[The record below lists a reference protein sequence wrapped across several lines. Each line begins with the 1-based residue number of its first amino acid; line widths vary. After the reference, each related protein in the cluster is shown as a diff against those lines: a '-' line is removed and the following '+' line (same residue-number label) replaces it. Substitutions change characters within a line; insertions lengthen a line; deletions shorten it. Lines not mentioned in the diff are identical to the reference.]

1 MLDLCLYLST
11 KEREVKNKLSVILA
25 ITGALTMGNATAD
38 NWSPWGNNN
47 NYNPFSG
54 GNNSFGPFGAGTNFG
69 PFGGGNNIQPFGF
82 NSGVQP
88 FGFDT
93 RSNRFGPMNGNNMGP
108 FNGGHNW
115 QNQSFNPMKVAQQ
128 TADTVQET
136 VAEAT
141 TDSSTSPKMTAELFM
156 QMVQVTEV
164 DEDITGPEVDESI
177 KSMATNESILH
188 VAMFP
193 LSEQIKNVTGKPY
206 RHLSIHNICD
216 AATAG
221 KIADIDDRYAVILPC
236 RIAVVEGKDGKIRM
250 ISMNPDVMHAMQL
263 PEDALGPAMDVAEKM
278 NAILEGAKEGSF

>member
-1 MLDLCLYLST
+1 M
-11 KEREVKNKLSVILA
+11 NKMTASLALVGALA
-25 ITGALTMGNATAD
+25 ITNVNAD
-38 NWSPWGNNN
+38 NWSPWSSN
-47 NYNPFSG
+47 NYGPFS
-54 GNNSFGPFGAGTNFG
+54 GNNSFI
-69 PFGGGNNIQPFGF
+69 PFGGNTNFNPFGNNAVQPFGF
-82 NSGVQP
+82 NTGVQP

-93 RSNRFGPMNGNNMGP
+93 RSNQFGPFNRNNMGP

-115 QNQSFNPMKVAQQ
+115 KTPNFNPMN
-128 TADTVQET
+128 TVQE
-136 VAEAT
+136 AT
-141 TDSSTSPKMTAELFM
+141 DAVKDAANSAQAVITDSVNQATNTTTEQAITPEMFM

-164 DEDITGPEVDESI
+164 DEGITGAEVDESI
-177 KSMATNESILH
+177 KSMAVNESILH

-193 LSEQIKNVTGKPY
+193 LSQQIANVTGKPY

-216 AATAG
+216 AQTAG

-250 ISMNPDVMHAMQL
+250 ISMNPDVMQAMNL